1 MCRNFTRGGGTVNNQ
16 FLVNKRIQ
24 LGLTQEKVAELVGI
38 ERSYYTK
45 IENGTQ
51 PSVKVAKKIAGVLQ
65 FEWPLFFE
73 SNSAITAQSATSEKD
88 TA

>member
-1 MCRNFTRGGGTVNNQ
+1 MNNQ
-16 FLVNKRIQ
+16 FLVDKRTQ
-24 LGLTQEKVAELVGI
+24 LGLTQEKVAELAGI

-45 IENGTQ
+45 IENGTL
-51 PSVKVAKKIAGVLQ
+51 PSVKVAKRIAGVLR

-73 SNSAITAQSATSEKD
+73 SNGAKNAQKHESEKD

>member
-1 MCRNFTRGGGTVNNQ
+1 MSDQ
-16 FLVNKRIQ
+16 FLVNKRSQ
-24 LGLTQEKVAELVGI
+24 LGLTQEKVAELAGI

-45 IENGTQ
+45 IENGTR
-51 PSVKVAKKIAGVLQ
+51 PSVKVAQKIAGVLQ

-73 SNSAITAQSATSEKD
+73 SNSAKNAQSITSKKD